1 MRMNEIRELAELK
14 NKIKEMETIE
24 KMKTIRDD
32 ETEIIMTQEKFTY
45 TDNTNYKNKEEEE
58 QEQRKFEAWMDKKR
72 QQQIQKIQERP
83 IN

>member
-58 QEQRKFEAWMDKKR
+58 LEQRKFEAWMDKKR
-72 QQQIQKIQERP
+72 QQ
-83 IN
+83 